1 MMRQGTISFILL
13 LLISACTDVSVL
25 EKPAGPPVLDYVDI
39 QPRVVTEFEDSILI
53 TIRYSDPDGDL
64 DYVDIQPR
72 VVTEFEDSILI
83 TIRYSDPDGDL
94 GYENPDV
101 RSLSIHDLRLE
112 KPDSQHVSLLAPIE
126 SHIDIEGELV
136 VKLKNTFLL
145 GSSEK
150 EITSYELILTDRA
163 GNQSNPIT
171 TDEIS
176 IERK

>member
-1 MMRQGTISFILL
+1 MKRQALIYS
-13 LLISACTDVSVL
+13 LLILVVSACTEVNVV
-25 EKPAGPPVLDYVDI
+25 EKPAGPPVIEYVDI
-39 QPRVVTEFEDSILI
+39 QPRVVTEFQDSILI
-53 TIRYSDPDGDL
+53 T
-64 DYVDIQPR
+64 
-72 VVTEFEDSILI
+72 F
-83 TIRYSDPDGDL
+83 RYSDPDGDL
-94 GYENPDV
+94 GYENPDI
-101 RSLSIHDLRLE
+101 RPLSIHDLRLE

-126 SHIDIEGELV
+126 SHIDIEGELT

-163 GNQSNPIT
+163 GNQSNPVT

>member
-25 EKPAGPPVLDYVDI
+25 EKPAGPPV
-39 QPRVVTEFEDSILI
+39 
-53 TIRYSDPDGDL
+53 L